1 MLKKTR
7 VYDIMWAHSDREVAM
22 KNFSFGNYICEL
34 REKKG
39 LTQGE
44 LGEKLGVTNKAVS
57 RWENGGA
64 YPSTEL
70 MLPLA
75 KELGVTIEDLYK
87 VISEDKSPKTKL
99 RCILEYLMQHAKIIT
114 VICSA
119 LAGVPYILFVCFST
133 IEEKRFLTLAP
144 PIILVIVYVMFYFMF
159 VLLRKNPFASAK
171 SLDIYTVIILIAMAL
186 GYFSTLRYFIVD
198 FPNGYNLSM
207 GITAVAF
214 MAVTNSLKRR
224 YK

>member
-1 MLKKTR
+1 
-7 VYDIMWAHSDREVAM
+7 M

-39 LTQGE
+39 LSQSQ

-87 VISEDKSPKTKL
+87 VIYEDKTPKTKL
-99 RCILEYLMQHAKIIT
+99 RKFLEYLMQHSKLITIICLALS
-114 VICSA
+114 VI
-119 LAGVPYILFVCFST
+119 PYLLFVCFST
-133 IEEKRFLTLAP
+133 IEDKMSLTILT
-144 PIILVIVYVMFYFMF
+144 PIVSVILYFMIYFMF
-159 VLLRKNPFASAK
+159 VWTRRNPFSSGKAM
-171 SLDIYTVIILIAMAL
+171 DVYTMIFLGIMPIAYISVLAT
-186 GYFSTLRYFIVD
+186 SVVN
-198 FPNGYNLSM
+198 FPNNFDFSLSM
-207 GITAVAF
+207 PSIVF
-214 MAVTNSLKRR
+214 MAAIHSLKRR

>member
-1 MLKKTR
+1 MNH
-7 VYDIMWAHSDREVAM
+7 Y
-22 KNFSFGNYICEL
+22 SFGNYICEL

-39 LTQGE
+39 LTQSQ

-75 KELGVTIEDLYK
+75 KELGVTIEDLYR
-87 VISEDKSPKTKL
+87 VISEDKLPKTKL
-99 RCILEYLMQHAKIIT
+99 RILLESLMRRAKIIT
-114 VICSA
+114 VICLILTVVPYVFFLCFSKVEDKLSLA
-119 LAGVPYILFVCFST
+119 LAS
-133 IEEKRFLTLAP
+133 
-144 PIILVIVYVMFYFMF
+144 PIVVALVYGMFYAMF
-159 VLLRKNPFASAK
+159 VLFRKNPFASSK
-171 SLDIYTVIILIAMAL
+171 ILDIYTIIVLILMPIAYLAM
-186 GYFSTLRYFIVD
+186 LRYFILD

-207 GITAVAF
+207 SITAVAF
-214 MAVTNSLKRR
+214 MAVIHTLKRR

>member
-1 MLKKTR
+1 MSN
-7 VYDIMWAHSDREVAM
+7 Y
-22 KNFSFGNYICEL
+22 SFGNYICEL

-39 LTQGE
+39 LSQSQ

-87 VISEDKSPKTKL
+87 VISEDKSPKTKI
-99 RCILEYLMQHAKIIT
+99 RTILEYMMQRSKTIT
-114 VICSA
+114 IICSVLA
-119 LAGVPYILFVCFST
+119 LVPYVLFVCFSNLDGKLT
-133 IEEKRFLTLAP
+133 IAIST
-144 PIILVIVYVMFYFMF
+144 PIIVAVVYVMLYLMF
-159 VLLRKNPFASAK
+159 VLFRKNPFASAK
-171 SLDIYTVIILIAMAL
+171 ALDVYTVIVLVVMAF
-186 GYFSTLRYFIVD
+186 GYISTLRYFIIN
-198 FPNGYNLSM
+198 FPNGYNTSLSVA
-207 GITAVAF
+207 AVAF
-214 MAVTNSLKRR
+214 MSVTHTLKRR

>member
-1 MLKKTR
+1 MSN
-7 VYDIMWAHSDREVAM
+7 Y
-22 KNFSFGNYICEL
+22 SFGNYICEL

-39 LTQGE
+39 LSQRQ

-64 YPSTEL
+64 YPSTDL

-99 RCILEYLMQHAKIIT
+99 RTILEYLMQRSKMITIICL
-114 VICSA
+114 V
-119 LAGVPYILFVCFST
+119 LLVVPYVLFVCFSN
-133 IEEKRFLTLAP
+133 IEDKLSLALAT
-144 PIILVIVYVMFYFMF
+144 PIIVIIVYVMFYLMF
-159 VLLRKNPFASAK
+159 VLFRKNPFASAK
-171 SLDIYTVIILIAMAL
+171 ILDVYTAIILVAMAV
-186 GYFSTLRYFIVD
+186 GYIFVLKYFILD
-198 FPNGYNLSM
+198 FPNGYSPSLS
-207 GITAVAF
+207 ITAVAF
-214 MAVTNSLKRR
+214 MSVIHTLKRR

>member
-1 MLKKTR
+1 
-7 VYDIMWAHSDREVAM
+7 M
-22 KNFSFGNYICEL
+22 KNFNFGNYICEL

-39 LTQGE
+39 LTQSQ

-87 VISEDKSPKTKL
+87 IISEDKSPKTKSRIL
-99 RCILEYLMQHAKIIT
+99 LEYLVHHNKIIT
-114 VICSA
+114 ILCLVFAMI
-119 LAGVPYILFVCFST
+119 PYILFVCFSNT
-133 IEEKRFLTLAP
+133 EDKMSLALVT
-144 PIILVIVYVMFYFMF
+144 PIVCSFVYVIIYLMF
-159 VLLRKNPFASAK
+159 VLMRKNPFASGKAI
-171 SLDIYTVIILIAMAL
+171 DIYTIIFLVIMCIGNISLLSEYIL
-186 GYFSTLRYFIVD
+186 Y
-198 FPNGYNLSM
+198 FPNNFNIGLSFTPVVIM
-207 GITAVAF
+207 SAIH
-214 MAVTNSLKRR
+214 SLKRR

>member
-1 MLKKTR
+1 
-7 VYDIMWAHSDREVAM
+7 M
-22 KNFSFGNYICEL
+22 KNYSFGNYICEL

-39 LTQGE
+39 LSQSQ

-87 VISEDKSPKTKL
+87 VISENKTPKTRL
-99 RCILEYLMQHAKIIT
+99 RAVLEFMMQRSKIIT
-114 VICSA
+114 IVCLALTVIPYVISA
-119 LAGVPYILFVCFST
+119 IFCNLEDKT
-133 IEEKRFLTLAP
+133 TLLVAT
-144 PIILVIVYVMFYFMF
+144 PIIIVIVYLMFYLIFVFM
-159 VLLRKNPFASAK
+159 RKNPFVSARAQ
-171 SLDIYTVIILIAMAL
+171 DIYTAVILIAMAL
-186 GYFSTLRYFIVD
+186 GYVFMVRYFIAD
-198 FPNGYNLSM
+198 FPNVFSPSIC
-207 GITAVAF
+207 ITSIAF
-214 MAVTNSLKRR
+214 MAITHSLKRR